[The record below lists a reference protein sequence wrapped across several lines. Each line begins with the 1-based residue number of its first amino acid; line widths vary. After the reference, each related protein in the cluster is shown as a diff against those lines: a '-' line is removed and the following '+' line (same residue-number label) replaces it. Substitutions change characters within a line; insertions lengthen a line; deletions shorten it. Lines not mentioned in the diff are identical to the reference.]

1 MRNGTGFFALRTTY
15 SKNSMGSKYKR
26 RRLLGK
32 YRLRA
37 QGVRNPK
44 ESSSAGKALKNHMV
58 MAPQNWL
65 PRKIT

>member
-1 MRNGTGFFALRTTY
+1 MRNGTGFFASRTTH

-37 QGVRNPK
+37 QGVRNQK
-44 ESSSAGKALKNHMV
+44 VSSSTGEDLKNHTV
-58 MAPQNWL
+58 MAPQN
-65 PRKIT
+65 